1 MTWPAHLSRNK
12 LVAALASVFL
22 GAACSDVQRPVAPP
36 EQLTSA
42 ETPRHTLSSGA
53 ASTLLARS
61 TITEGFKVKRQTG
74 TWEVDIHAKAPT
86 EVTVATITLQPG
98 GHMGWHSHP
107 GPGFVQ
113 VTSGTASFYEAGDPS
128 CSPTVVGVGQAWLD
142 RGETPHIARNETGA
156 PVTFLVT
163 LFTPPG
169 AQARIDEPAPGNC
182 PF

>member
-1 MTWPAHLSRNK
+1 MLSRTQT
-12 LVAALASVFL
+12 ARSRILAVLTL
-22 GAACSDVQRPVAPP
+22 GVLGVACSDPERTVAPGD
-36 EQLTSA
+36 EEKGIA
-42 ETPRHTLSSGA
+42 TPRHTLSSGA

-74 TWEVDIHAKAPT
+74 AWEIDIHAKKPT
-86 EVTVATITLQPG
+86 EVTVATLTLQPG

-113 VTSGTASFYEAGDPS
+113 VTSGTVSFYVAGDPS
-128 CSPTVVGVGQAWLD
+128 CTPTVVGAGHIWLD
-142 RGETPHIARNETGA
+142 RGEAPHIARNETGA
-156 PVTFLVT
+156 PATFLVT

-169 AQARIDEPAPGNC
+169 TMARIDEPAPGNG